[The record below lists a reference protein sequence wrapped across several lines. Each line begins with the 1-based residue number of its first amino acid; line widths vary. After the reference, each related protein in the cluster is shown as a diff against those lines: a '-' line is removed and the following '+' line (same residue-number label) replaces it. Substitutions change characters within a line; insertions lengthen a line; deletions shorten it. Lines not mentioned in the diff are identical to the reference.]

1 MNLNDLARVHDD
13 ELGGE
18 PAGQVSGAVAQALLA
33 SITSEPSGSI
43 TSEPSGSIT
52 SEPSGRNEKSRTRK
66 LRGPVPWL
74 ASAATLAAATA
85 LVVVLVTVPEGQEP
99 VPSPVATSPGEQASA
114 RHILLAAATAAAK
127 APASGSYWRT
137 TTINGMDAVSPD
149 HGYVI
154 RRTSSRDQWL
164 ARRPGEQSWW
174 IDQYLGA
181 KPLTRQDQEAWRR
194 AGSPTR
200 WTFPVDT
207 TGYVGVDSGE
217 VVRAGTEEK
226 KAARLLGKWKNSGG
240 PLVKELISWEE
251 IRRIPS
257 GDRELRAYLERR
269 VTAEVEGDDGQDPQ
283 WRESAVSGACME
295 IVFGLPVSPA
305 VRASAY
311 RILAGMPQMKS
322 LGRVKDPLGR
332 MGEAIGY
339 QVNPRHREATYDVVH
354 IIDPLTGLPLARS
367 STTTAKLAGGRTA
380 KATSFVAYQQMGWT
394 DAEPPLPS
402 GRD

>member
-13 ELGGE
+13 ELDGE

-33 SITSEPSGSI
+33 SITSEPSGSM
-43 TSEPSGSIT
+43 T
-52 SEPSGRNEKSRTRK
+52 SEPSGRNEKSRIKR

-74 ASAATLAAATA
+74 ASAATLAAAVA
-85 LVVVLVTVPEGQEP
+85 LVAALVAVPDGQEP
-99 VPSPVATSPGEQASA
+99 VPSPVATSPGEQGSA

-127 APASGSYWRT
+127 SPASGSYWRT
-137 TTINGMDAVSPD
+137 TTISGMDAVSPD

-154 RRTSSRDQWL
+154 RRTGSKDEWL
-164 ARRPGEQSWW
+164 ARRHGGQSWW

-181 KPLTRQDQEAWRR
+181 KPLTRQDQEAWRK

-207 TGYVGVDSGE
+207 TGYVGVNSGE
-217 VVRAGTEEK
+217 VVRAGAEEK
-226 KAARLLGKWKNSGG
+226 RATRLRGKWKNSGG
-240 PLVKELISWEE
+240 SLVKELIGWEE

-269 VTAEVEGDDGQDPQ
+269 ITAEAKGDYGQDPQ
-283 WRESAVSGACME
+283 WRESALSGACME

-311 RILAGMPQMKS
+311 RILAGMPRMKS
-322 LGRVKDPLGR
+322 LGRMKDPLGR
-332 MGEAIGY
+332 VGEAIGY
-339 QVNPRHREATYDVVH
+339 QVDPRHEEAPYNVVQ
-354 IIDPLTGLPLARS
+354 IIDPLTGLPLAQS
-367 STTTAKLAGGRTA
+367 STTTVKLAGGRTA
-380 KATSFVAYQQMGWT
+380 KATSFVAYQWMGWT
-394 DAEPPLPS
+394 DEEPPLPPE
-402 GRD
+402 RD